1 MKQIYINNKDE
12 RILEKILDLKDG
24 WGELNHFTI
33 RRTYIGEE
41 ANSSIVY
48 CNVVGYANLQ
58 KIYSSELP
66 LWLRLKIK
74 IKGMM

>member
-1 MKQIYINNKDE
+1 MKQIYLNNKDE
-12 RILEKILDLKDG
+12 RILEKILDYKDG

-33 RRTYIGEE
+33 RRIYIGAE

-58 KIYSSELP
+58 KIHTKDLP
-66 LWLRLKIK
+66 RILRLKIK
-74 IKGMM
+74 IKEMM

>member
-1 MKQIYINNKDE
+1 MKQIYLNNKDE
-12 RILEKILDLKDG
+12 RTLEKILDLRDG

-33 RRTYIGEE
+33 RRTYIGQEGS
-41 ANSSIVY
+41 SSILY

-58 KIYSSELP
+58 KVYSSELP

-74 IKGMM
+74 IKDMM

>member
-12 RILEKILDLKDG
+12 RILENILDLKDG

>member
-1 MKQIYINNKDE
+1 MKQIYLHNKDK
-12 RILEKILDLKDG
+12 RTLEKILDLKDG

-48 CNVVGYANLQ
+48 SNVGGYANLQ
-58 KIYSSELP
+58 KIYSKELP
-66 LWLRLKIK
+66 IILSLKIK
-74 IKGMM
+74 IKEMM